1 MDQGMLLEK
10 MHFYTL
16 EYEIFDK
23 KLFKMY
29 KTKNPIFV
37 AKTYSILYG
46 LNPDDF
52 NYYLKKSTL
61 NIRTKLEDYSN
72 KFVRKYLNL

>member
-1 MDQGMLLEK
+1 
-10 MHFYTL
+10 
-16 EYEIFDK
+16 
-23 KLFKMY
+23 MY